1 MAKLLPGC
9 AVIRP
14 ESGAISTWSGTFPSP
29 RASMFL
35 WMCFPRR
42 CPVHLGRLWIAVG
55 SSESEL
61 AVDFT
66 VWVLAQW
73 NCSPATKS
81 SVGGN
86 CLPKSPQLEFPAGE
100 LLSCYGGLTLLAEIL
115 HCLSQI
121 HRFCSLWFLTWL
133 HSSFS
138 NELLQDLT
146 GSDWFPDQWLI
157 SQDSPPLLCSME
169 WVVSSPLSWH
179 MSLSHAV
186 QLHIFFGH
194 NEAIR
199 LKDTN

>member
-1 MAKLLPGC
+1 MC
-9 AVIRP
+9 CYQ
-14 ESGAISTWSGTFPSP
+14 TWVRSHQH
-29 RASMFL
+29 MEWV

-61 AVDFT
+61 AADFT

-86 CLPKSPQLEFPAGE
+86 YLPQSPQLEFPAGE
-100 LLSCYGGLTLLAEIL
+100 LCHAMVVW
-115 HCLSQI
+115 HCLL
-121 HRFCSLWFLTWL
+121 RFYTVCPKSTVSVLCD
-133 HSSFS
+133 SSDGS
-138 NELLQDLT
+138 TPPSPMSCGQDLT
-146 GSDWFPDQWLI
+146 GSDCFPDQWLI
-157 SQDSPPLLCSME
+157 SQDLPPLLCSME

-179 MSLSHAV
+179 VSLSLAL